1 MDKLIG
7 SAQLVR
13 QMLVI
18 GTVGAGMY
26 LLSTSTVWGIA
37 LGFLLLFFSLVLSTT
52 VRGYGRES
60 RDSRGF

>member
-7 SAQLVR
+7 SALLIR
-13 QMLVI
+13 QMLVV
-18 GTVGAGMY
+18 GTVGVGMY

-37 LGFLLLFFSLVLSTT
+37 LGFLLLFFSLLLSTT
-52 VRGYGRES
+52 VRGHGRES